1 MKQLRTLIAVVAII
15 AATLSSCKTPKDVVY
30 FQDIDSVAVLAVA
43 NPLEIK
49 IHPEDKLSIIVN
61 SKDPQLADLF
71 NLPVTARRI
80 GYKGESAL
88 AQSQEISIY
97 TVDSEGMIDFPVI
110 GKIKVAGLNRRQ
122 ISDLIKNELISR
134 HLVKDPTVT
143 VEFDNLFVS
152 VLGEVNQPGRYNL
165 NRDKVTLLD
174 VLGMAG
180 DLTIFG
186 RRDNVVLIRNIDG
199 KTSTYRVDL
208 TKVADLYRSPAYF
221 VQQNDVIYIEPND
234 TRTRQSTVNGNN
246 LRSTSFW
253 ISVASLLTSVGVL
266 IVNIANN

>member
-152 VLGEVNQPGRYNL
+152 VLGEVNQP
-165 NRDKVTLLD
+165 
-174 VLGMAG
+174 
-180 DLTIFG
+180 
-186 RRDNVVLIRNIDG
+186 
-199 KTSTYRVDL
+199 
-208 TKVADLYRSPAYF
+208 
-221 VQQNDVIYIEPND
+221 
-234 TRTRQSTVNGNN
+234 
-246 LRSTSFW
+246 
-253 ISVASLLTSVGVL
+253 
-266 IVNIANN
+266 